1 MRSTMVLAALLA
13 IATGAGAAPTPQL
26 EIHHFAYQPTTVTVA
41 PGTTVRWLNHDEET
55 HTVTS
60 STGLFASPGLDL
72 DETYEHTFTQPGT
85 YTYFCALHPH
95 MRATVIV
102 KGD

>member
-1 MRSTMVLAALLA
+1 MRFTMVLAALLA
-13 IATGAGAAPTPQL
+13 VATGAGAAPTSPL

-41 PGTTVRWLNHDEET
+41 PGTTVRWMNHDEET

-72 DETYEHTFTQPGT
+72 DETFEHTFTQPGT

-95 MRATVIV
+95 MRATVVV